1 MPHCVAVG
9 CNFQSKG
16 NKNSDISLHCFP
28 NEKERRAEWERA
40 CGRTQ
45 LPKYPRLCSRHFS
58 PDDFESFCRRRLLK
72 ELTGASG
79 HKRRLKPDAMPT
91 IFPHK
96 APKRLRQA
104 SEKRSEKRQRQATPD
119 APVPDCERPGGP
131 AGECEPADTEEPD
144 DPPGHV
150 DRPPVSVQSS
160 STATDAATQTH
171 VGTSDAAV
179 QWPRDVHYPI
189 AMDHIYAGK
198 RLEEQ
203 PKHLD
208 RGKLPRSFRVPLC
221 TAFLLTQS
229 SVINLFAW
237 LYCLICI
244 LIYCVTQ
251 HSNLY

>member
-96 APKRLRQA
+96 APKR
-104 SEKRSEKRQRQATPD
+104 SEKRQRQATQD
-119 APVPDCERPGGP
+119 APLADCDQPAEP
-131 AGECEPADTEEPD
+131 AGECEPSDTTLDTEEPD
-144 DPPGHV
+144 DPPVHV
-150 DRPPVSVQSS
+150 DQPPASVQSS

-171 VGTSDAAV
+171 VSTSDAAV

-198 RLEEQ
+198 QLEKQ
-203 PKHLD
+203 QKHLD
-208 RGKLPRSFRVPLC
+208 RGKPPRSFRVPLC
-221 TAFLLTQS
+221 TGFLLTQS
-229 SVINLFAW
+229 GVINLFA
-237 LYCLICI
+237 
-244 LIYCVTQ
+244 
-251 HSNLY
+251 

>member
-104 SEKRSEKRQRQATPD
+104 SEKRSEKRQRQATSD
-119 APVPDCERPGGP
+119 APLPDCDRPAEP
-131 AGECEPADTEEPD
+131 AGECEPPDTTRDTEEPD
-144 DPPGHV
+144 DPPVHV
-150 DRPPVSVQSS
+150 DQPPGSVQSS

-171 VGTSDAAV
+171 VSTSDAAV

-189 AMDHIYAGK
+189 AMDHVYAGK
-198 RLEEQ
+198 RLGKQ
-203 PKHLD
+203 QKHLD
-208 RGKLPRSFRVPLC
+208 WGKPRRSCRVPLC
-221 TAFLLTQS
+221 TAFLLTRS

-237 LYCLICI
+237 LYC
-244 LIYCVTQ
+244 V
-251 HSNLY
+251 